1 VRLIAVLVAL
11 GFSVATFAQ
20 TEFLA
25 PALGQW
31 IVAERDAA
39 VERGVEPIPS
49 DVREVLAGYVAE
61 EILDVAR
68 FRVDDTEVSMYPAFF
83 RLGGTPAVTLDY
95 VVIWESAEQ
104 AADPSLWAHELYHVG
119 QYRDWGIEGFAERY
133 LADYEAVEHDAA
145 EFRWQ
150 WMKATGRV
158 PPP

>member
-1 VRLIAVLVAL
+1 MRVVAVLVAL
-11 GFSVATFAQ
+11 VISATAFAQ
-20 TEFLA
+20 TELLA
-25 PALGQW
+25 PALSQW
-31 IVAERDAA
+31 VAFERDAA
-39 VERGVEPIPS
+39 LQRGVEPIPS
-49 DVREVLAGYVAE
+49 DVREVLTGYVAE

-68 FRVDDTEVSMYPAFF
+68 WRVDDTELSMYPAFF

-119 QYRDWGIEGFAERY
+119 QYRDWGIDGFAERY

-150 WMKATGRV
+150 WMKKTGRI
-158 PPP
+158 PAP

>member
-1 VRLIAVLVAL
+1 VIAVIVAL
-11 GFSVATFAQ
+11 GISVATFAQ
-20 TEFLA
+20 TELLA
-25 PALGQW
+25 PSLGQW
-31 IVAERDAA
+31 IIVERDAA
-39 VERGVEPIPS
+39 LKRGVEPIPPEI
-49 DVREVLAGYVAE
+49 REVLTGFVAE
-61 EILDVAR
+61 KILDVAR
-68 FRVDDTEVSMYPAFF
+68 FRVDDSAYSMYPAFF

-95 VVIWESAEQ
+95 VVIFDSAEH

-119 QYRDWGIEGFAERY
+119 QYRDWGIDGFAERY

>member
-1 VRLIAVLVAL
+1 VTAVLVAL
-11 GFSVATFAQ
+11 GIAGATFAQ
-20 TEFLA
+20 TELLA
-25 PALGQW
+25 PAFRQW
-31 IVAERDAA
+31 IVIERDAA
-39 VERGVEPIPS
+39 LGRGVEPVPS
-49 DVREVLAGYVAE
+49 DVREVLAGFVAE

-68 FRVDDTEVSMYPAFF
+68 FRVDDAELSMYPAFF

-95 VVIWESAEQ
+95 VVIFDSAEH
-104 AADPSLWAHELYHVG
+104 AGDPSLWAHELYHVG
-119 QYRDWGIEGFAERY
+119 QYRDWGIDGFAERY

>member
-1 VRLIAVLVAL
+1 VIAVLVAM
-11 GFSVATFAQ
+11 GISVAAFAQ
-20 TEFLA
+20 TELLA

-31 IVAERDAA
+31 IVIERDAA
-39 VERGVEPIPS
+39 LGRGVEPIPPE
-49 DVREVLAGYVAE
+49 VREVLAGFVE
-61 EILDVAR
+61 EEVLDVAR
-68 FRVDDTEVSMYPAFF
+68 WRVDDSAMSMYPAFF

-95 VVIWESAEQ
+95 VVIFDSAEHG
-104 AADPSLWAHELYHVG
+104 ADPSLWAHELYHVG
-119 QYRDWGIEGFAERY
+119 QYQEWGIDGFAARY